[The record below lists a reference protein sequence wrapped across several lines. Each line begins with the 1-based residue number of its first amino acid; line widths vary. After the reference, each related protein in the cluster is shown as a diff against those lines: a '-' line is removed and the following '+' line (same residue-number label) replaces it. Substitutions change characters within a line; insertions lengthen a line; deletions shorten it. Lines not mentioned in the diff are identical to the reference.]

1 MAILV
6 RSYMAFPFSVG
17 YKKGDY
23 MVHDWKTMYVDTDTQ
38 NLGRFVILSIRDED
52 GEVHDYRF
60 RTKNIE
66 WLRKALKRGMK
77 LAKMGDDP
85 K

>member
-1 MAILV
+1 
-6 RSYMAFPFSVG
+6 
-17 YKKGDY
+17 
-23 MVHDWKTMYVDTDTQ
+23 MVHDWNTMYVDTDTQ
-38 NLGRFVILSIRDED
+38 NLGRFVILSIRDEN

-60 RTKNIE
+60 RAKNIK

-77 LAKMGDDP
+77 LAKMGDDL